1 MLVENASEFQLRLE
15 RDLKNRRLSDVQID
29 ELTSK
34 LFESMKRIER
44 YDRDRYRK
52 MDDMRQKLKQLKTV
66 Y

>member
-1 MLVENASEFQLRLE
+1 MEQNANRS
-15 RDLKNRRLSDVQID
+15 KNIS
-29 ELTSK
+29 TSK
-34 LFESMKRIER
+34 LFESMKRIEI